1 MAEYAKT
8 FFSDFLS
15 VKSIIT
21 VFHTDLKGTK
31 SLGESHNFWE
41 FLYVDKGNH
50 KVSVDNTIYSL
61 EEGQMIVYAPLSFH
75 IAPEHSEAKVNIVS
89 FESTSDSMSYF
100 SNRIIT
106 LSGKQRQI
114 LSRIMSI
121 GEKCFEKISPDS
133 GLKGM
138 VPRKEAEASE
148 LQNLKNN
155 LELLLIDM
163 YEKNESTSSKVRNSN
178 YENQC
183 TMIFETITKYF
194 KNNVTN
200 TLTLDEIC
208 RDCTISLSQ
217 LKRVCQTQCGMS
229 PMSYFISL
237 KLDEAKKMINESNM
251 NFTQISEA
259 LGFTTLHYF
268 SKLFKNKVGV
278 SPSEYAKS
286 VYKK

>member
-8 FFSDFLS
+8 LFSDFLS

-21 VFHTDLKGTK
+21 VFHTDLRGVI

-41 FLYVDKGNH
+41 FLYVDKGIH
-50 KVSVDNTIYSL
+50 KVSVDNTEYTL
-61 EEGQMIVYAPLSFH
+61 EEGQMMVYAPLAFH
-75 IAPEHSEAKVNIVS
+75 IAPEPSEAKVNIVS
-89 FESTSDSMSYF
+89 FESTSDAMSYF
-100 SNRIIT
+100 SNKIIT

-114 LSRIMSI
+114 LSRIMSL

-138 VPRKEAEASE
+138 IPRKDAEASE

-163 YEKNESTSSKVRNSN
+163 YEKNESTSSKPENSN
-178 YENQC
+178 YQNQNIK
-183 TMIFETITKYF
+183 IFDTLTSYLKSNITK
-194 KNNVTN
+194 N
-200 TLTLDEIC
+200 LALDEIC
-208 RDCTISLSQ
+208 RDCAISLSQ
-217 LKRVCQTQCGMS
+217 LKRVCQTQCGIS
-229 PMSYFISL
+229 PISYFIAL
-237 KLDEAKKMINESNM
+237 KLDEAKRMISDSDM

-259 LGFTTLHYF
+259 LGFTTVHYF